1 MPQNKKKTCA
11 KVAHVKCNSASNIE
25 VNNSNVSDDQVT
37 ATIANF
43 FKCENLKYTHMNLE
57 APFIKTKKNQLWASI
72 IIFNTKLI
80 VKLVIIMFGNIL
92 VN

>member
-1 MPQNKKKTCA
+1 MKMPQNKKKTCA

-57 APFIKTKKNQLWASI
+57 APFIKTKKNQL
-72 IIFNTKLI
+72 
-80 VKLVIIMFGNIL
+80 
-92 VN
+92 